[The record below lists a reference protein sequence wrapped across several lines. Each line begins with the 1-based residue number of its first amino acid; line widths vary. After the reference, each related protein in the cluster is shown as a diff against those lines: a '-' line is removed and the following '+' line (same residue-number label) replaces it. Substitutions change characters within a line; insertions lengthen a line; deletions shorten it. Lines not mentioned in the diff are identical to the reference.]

1 MPLIRPL
8 TTDVI
13 HLIAAVEVIDSL
25 GAIVRELVENALDAG
40 ADRLVVNVSP
50 EHWRVRVAD
59 NGSGMDLADLRCC
72 ATPHSTSKIHDRQDL
87 NQITTLGFRGEGLH
101 SLATLADLEIL
112 SRTEASNGGWRV
124 VYDQLGEVVIEA
136 PAAIAPGTVVTV
148 SNLFSNWLQH
158 REALPSAAQQLR
170 LVQNTLWQIALCH
183 PHVTWQIQKENQPWF
198 TISPGQSPK
207 EILLQV
213 LHQVQPSD
221 LQYLQLEVPLPSHN
235 VVSDQI
241 NYLDQGLGKDL
252 DQALDQGFNQ
262 LSNQDLEVSREQAK
276 ILLVLGLPDRA
287 SRRRPDWVRVAINGR
302 VIKSPELEQAIFAGM
317 ARTLPRD
324 RYPICFLH
332 LHIPP
337 AQVDWNRHPAK
348 AEIFLHH
355 VDHWQAQ
362 IKEAIAQ
369 ALSLT
374 PQSIPEATYSQR
386 IGKLIT
392 AAEAS
397 TSYRTITQVSDPIQ
411 DEDAVVPDDL
421 YNPSHSDSRNSSNL
435 KPLKALAQVHNT
447 YIVAEHNSGLWL
459 VEQHI
464 AHERVLYEQ
473 LVDRWQLLPLEM
485 PVILSHLTP
494 RQVEYLEKLELDI
507 ASFGEQL
514 WAVRTAPAPLVD
526 REDCAAA
533 LMEIS
538 QGGDLQTAQVAIAC
552 RTAIRNGTPLTLPEM
567 QTLLDQWQN
576 TRHPRTCPHGRPIYL
591 PLEET
596 NLSRFFRR
604 HWVIGKSHGL

>member
-1 MPLIRPL
+1 MPQIRPL

-13 HLIAAVEVIDSL
+13 YLIAAVEVIDSL

-40 ADRLVVNVSP
+40 ADRLVVNISP

-59 NGSGMDLADLRCC
+59 NGLGMDLEDLRCC

-136 PAAIAPGTVVTV
+136 PTAIAPGTVVV
-148 SNLFSNWLQH
+148 VNNLFSNWTKH

-170 LVQNTLWQIALCH
+170 LAQNTLWSIALCH

-198 TISPGQSPK
+198 SISPGQSPK
-207 EILLQV
+207 EILLQI

-221 LQYLQLEVPLPSHN
+221 LQYLRLEVPLP
-235 VVSDQI
+235 
-241 NYLDQGLGKDL
+241 
-252 DQALDQGFNQ
+252 NQ
-262 LSNQDLEVSREQAK
+262 SVETSREKAE
-276 ILLVLGLPDRA
+276 ISLVLGLPDRA
-287 SRRRPDWVRVAINGR
+287 SRRRPDWIRVAINGR
-302 VIKSPELEQAIFAGM
+302 IIKSPELEQAIFSAM

-332 LHIPP
+332 LIIPP
-337 AQVDWNRHPAK
+337 SQVDWNRHPAK
-348 AEIFLHH
+348 AEVFLHH

-374 PQSIPEATYSQR
+374 PQAIPEATYSQR

-397 TSYRTITQVSDPIQ
+397 TPYRTITTVQ
-411 DEDAVVPDDL
+411 DEDAQNPD
-421 YNPSHSDSRNSSNL
+421 NPHNLHNRSPVDSLNSHNL

-447 YIVAEHNSGLWL
+447 YIVAEHSSGLWL

-473 LVDRWQLLPLEM
+473 LVDRWQLLPLET

-514 WAVRTAPAPLVD
+514 WAVRTAPATLVD
-526 REDCAAA
+526 REDCGAA
-533 LMEIS
+533 LMEIC

-552 RTAIRNGTPLTLPEM
+552 RTAIRNGTTLTLPEM
-567 QTLLDQWQN
+567 QTLLDRWQN
-576 TRHPRTCPHGRPIYL
+576 TRQPRTCPHGRPIYL

-604 HWVIGKSHGL
+604 HWVIGKSHGI